1 MFTYRHFSKSR
12 TAGDGN
18 CLYNACSLARVGS
31 ESMAIYLRS
40 LTSIEMYTNARY
52 YCTHP
57 LIEQQ
62 HKKGAFENRSNAFA
76 MCLSDAALCSFTKQ
90 NPD

>member
-1 MFTYRHFSKSR
+1 MVI
-12 TAGDGN
+12 
-18 CLYNACSLARVGS
+18 ACTMLALWHLLAGS
-31 ESMAIYLRS
+31 ESMAIYLHC

-62 HKKGAFENRSNAFA
+62 HKKGAFENMSNTFA
-76 MCLSDAALCSFTKQ
+76 MYLLMQHSVVLRSRTLISHHSRGHR
-90 NPD
+90 PGS